1 MSTEEDS
8 EHTDPGSAL
17 PSDKVTVVAIDFS
30 AVGRRALH
38 WALDHVAASGGSL
51 HAVHVVDRHWRATD
65 LRTDAAALAR
75 EMGDVERLATEELRT
90 LVAEHQGRVPSVHE
104 HVAVGKPADEI
115 VRVARELGAQLV
127 VIGSHGHD
135 SIAHLLVGSVAE
147 RVVRLA
153 PCTVVVVKG

>member
-1 MSTEEDS
+1 MSSDEDT

-30 AVGRRALH
+30 SVGRHAMH
-38 WALDHVAASGGSL
+38 WALEHVATAGGAL

-65 LRTDAAALAR
+65 LRADAGALAR
-75 EMGDVERLATEELRT
+75 EMSDVERVATDELRA
-90 LVAEHQGRVPSVHE
+90 LVAEHRGRVPAIHE
-104 HVAVGKPADEI
+104 HIAVGKPADEI
-115 VRVARELGAQLV
+115 VRVARELGAQMI

-147 RVVRLA
+147 RVVRTA
-153 PCTVVVVKG
+153 HCTVVVVKA